1 MIERMTRYFEHP
13 GPGNTGRTIE
23 AVRAYLEAGNQVEAV
38 VVASITGDTAV
49 KVAEAMTGL
58 RAPVICV
65 TGPPSWQVMPE
76 YHFPLLARAKQ
87 RELEGAGVTIVDCV
101 PSSLSDTIEFS
112 YARYGFRSPTWLV
125 VETLLAVGGYGLKT
139 AIECAVMA
147 TDGGF
152 LKPFREVVA
161 MAGTDRGADTAVV
174 VRSTFSS
181 TIFSSDP
188 DRRLIVHEILAMPRS
203 KTFYANIGP
212 GEGEWQIHE
221 AGAPAYQA
229 G

>member
-1 MIERMTRYFEHP
+1 MVERTTLYFEHP
-13 GPGNTGRTIE
+13 GQGNTGRTIK
-23 AVRAYLEAGNQVEAV
+23 AVRAYLEAGNAVEAV
-38 VVASITGDTAV
+38 VVASITGATAA
-49 KVAEAMTGL
+49 KVADAMGDL
-58 RAPVICV
+58 GVPIICV
-65 TGPPSWQVMPE
+65 TGPPSWQAMPE
-76 YHFPLLARAKQ
+76 YHFPLLAGPKR
-87 RELEGAGVTIVDCV
+87 RELEAAGVTIVDCV

-139 AIECAVMA
+139 AVECTVMA

-161 MAGTDRGADTAVV
+161 MGGTDKGADTAVV

-181 TIFSSDP
+181 TVFSSDS
-188 DRRLIVHEILAMPRS
+188 DRRLIIHEILAMPRN
-203 KTFYANIGP
+203 KTFYASIGP

-221 AGAPAYQA
+221 AGPPAYQA
-229 G
+229 R